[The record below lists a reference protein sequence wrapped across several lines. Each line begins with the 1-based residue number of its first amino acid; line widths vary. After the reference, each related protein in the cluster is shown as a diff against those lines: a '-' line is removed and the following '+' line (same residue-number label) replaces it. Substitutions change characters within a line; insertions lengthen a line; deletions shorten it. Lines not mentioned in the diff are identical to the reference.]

1 MAEAT
6 AALSASGTRTAE
18 FVLTLACPERPGIV
32 RAVTG
37 FLADRGFDITEH
49 QQFDDHVSGNLFLRT
64 AFTGG
69 GSGHRDRAHREP
81 GFDGLDHKLD
91 NKDVELL
98 TAEFASTASEFD
110 MDFTIHDGRPKRL
123 LVMVS
128 KFGHCLNDLI
138 FRSRAGSLGAEIAVV
153 VSNHEDLRSMA
164 ENAGLPFVHV
174 PVTPSTKPE
183 AEARL
188 LDLVTEYDADLV
200 VLARY
205 MQVLSNDLCTSLRG
219 RAINIHHSFLPGFKG
234 AKPYHQAYD
243 RGVKL
248 VGATAHY
255 VTPDLDEGPIIE
267 QEVFRVDHSLDPDA
281 LVTVGR
287 DAESQAL
294 SRAVKWHCQ
303 HRVLLNNI
311 RTVVFR

>member
-1 MAEAT
+1 MTIVLESRSPGSAT
-6 AALSASGTRTAE
+6 AAAGAATAATRKAE
-18 FVLTLACPERPGIV
+18 FVLTRSCPDKPGIV
-32 RAVTG
+32 RAVTT
-37 FLADRGFDITEH
+37 FLADRGFDIVEH
-49 QQFDDHVSGNLFLRT
+49 KQFDDHVSGNLYLRT
-64 AFTGG
+64 AFTA
-69 GSGHRDRAHREP
+69 GSPADS
-81 GFDGLDHKLD
+81 
-91 NKDVELL
+91 DVPDTVEVL
-98 TAEFASTASEFD
+98 TEAFQPIGEDFG
-110 MDFTIHDGRPKRL
+110 MNFTIHDSRPQRL

-138 FRSRAGSLGAEIAVV
+138 FRWQAGSLGAEIAVV
-153 VSNHEDLRSMA
+153 VSNHETLRPMA
-164 ENAGLPFVHV
+164 EAAGLPFIYV
-174 PVTPSTKPE
+174 PVTAETKPE

-188 LDLVTEYDADLV
+188 LELVAEYDADLV

-205 MQVLSNDLCTSLRG
+205 MQVLSNELCGNLRG

-255 VTPDLDEGPIIE
+255 VTADLDEGPIIE
-267 QEVFRVDHSLDPDA
+267 QEVFRVDHSLDADA

-287 DAESQAL
+287 DAETQAL
-294 SRAVKWHCQ
+294 ARAVKWHCQ
-303 HRVLLNNI
+303 HRVLLNKT